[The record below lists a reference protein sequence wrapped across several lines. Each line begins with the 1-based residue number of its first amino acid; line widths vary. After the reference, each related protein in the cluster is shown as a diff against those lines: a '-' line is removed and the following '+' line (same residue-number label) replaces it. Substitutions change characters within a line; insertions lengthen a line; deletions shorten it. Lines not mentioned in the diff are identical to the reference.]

1 MSRFSFPLRGAVVC
15 MWNSWPFQL
24 QTCLVSMPVP
34 QRVAPEAEE
43 EWNSLGQLQPCHA
56 QPAPQQRS
64 TMEQMPCE
72 GNSHAEEENSNNLQ
86 QAYEAGIVRGFLIVM
101 QLCYSITNRW
111 QYCTGYSVYV
121 CSTTDLPGSSKMV
134 TTLF

>member
-1 MSRFSFPLRGAVVC
+1 MHVEFLAIPAADLLGLNACAPACSSRGRRG
-15 MWNSWPFQL
+15 
-24 QTCLVSMPVP
+24 
-34 QRVAPEAEE
+34 
-43 EWNSLGQLQPCHA
+43 
-56 QPAPQQRS
+56 
-64 TMEQMPCE
+64 MEQPGSAAALSCPASSSAAQHYGTNACE

-86 QAYEAGIVRGFLIVM
+86 QAYEAGIVRDFLIVM

-121 CSTTDLPGSSKMV
+121 CSTTDLTGSSKMV